1 MFLENLQQSGQL
13 GLSVGDVAGLV
24 RREGLDDLA
33 ETGEGQ
39 VDALTLGEGVP
50 GVGADTSL
58 PWDISQSV
66 SQSEIS
72 QHSMLNISTN
82 ITNITGDTAG
92 I

>member
-13 GLSVGDVAGLV
+13 GLSVGDVARLV

-58 PWDISQSV
+58 PWDQLV
-66 SQSEIS
+66 SETLVGSG
-72 QHSMLNISTN
+72 HTG
-82 ITNITGDTAG
+82 ITLE
-92 I
+92 